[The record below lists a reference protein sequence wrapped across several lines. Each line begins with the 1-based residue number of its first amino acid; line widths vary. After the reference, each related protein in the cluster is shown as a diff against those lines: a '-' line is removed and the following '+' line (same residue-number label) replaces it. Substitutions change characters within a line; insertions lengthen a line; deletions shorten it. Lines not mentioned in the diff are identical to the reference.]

1 MQQLTNLQEL
11 EMAVNLNGEVVVT
24 KNNKN
29 NVILMS
35 MEEYKKSLIKD
46 KIKNNL
52 IKAEEDIKLGRVR
65 DAEEVLRSGML
76 NMEYNYVLLYTVNK
90 KRNTV
95 YIVHFYYGGR
105 NYLEGLI

>member
-65 DAEEVLRSGML
+65 DAEEVFKEWNAKLCTIIYS
-76 NMEYNYVLLYTVNK
+76 
-90 KRNTV
+90 
-95 YIVHFYYGGR
+95 
-105 NYLEGLI
+105 

>member
-24 KNNKN
+24 KNDKNK
-29 NVILMS
+29 VILMS

-52 IKAEEDIKLGRVR
+52 IKSEEDIKLGRVR
-65 DAEEVLRSGML
+65 DAEEVFKEW
-76 NMEYNYVLLYTVNK
+76 NAK
-90 KRNTV
+90 
-95 YIVHFYYGGR
+95 YG
-105 NYLEGLI
+105 I

>member
-52 IKAEEDIKLGRVR
+52 IKRKIIKIAIIVILTILICIAI
-65 DAEEVLRSGML
+65 DFFIS
-76 NMEYNYVLLYTVNK
+76 
-90 KRNTV
+90 V
-95 YIVHFYYGGR
+95 YLFD
-105 NYLEGLI
+105 

>member
-52 IKAEEDIKLGRVR
+52 IKAEEDIKRGRVR
-65 DAEEVLRSGML
+65 DAEEVFKEW
-76 NMEYNYVLLYTVNK
+76 NAK
-90 KRNTV
+90 
-95 YIVHFYYGGR
+95 YG
-105 NYLEGLI
+105 I

>member
-52 IKAEEDIKLGRVR
+52 IKAEDDIKLGRVR
-65 DAEEVLRSGML
+65 DADEGFKEW
-76 NMEYNYVLLYTVNK
+76 NAK
-90 KRNTV
+90 
-95 YIVHFYYGGR
+95 YG
-105 NYLEGLI
+105 I

>member
-24 KNNKN
+24 KNDKN

-35 MEEYKKSLIKD
+35 MEEYKKGLIKD

-65 DAEEVLRSGML
+65 DAEEVFKEW
-76 NMEYNYVLLYTVNK
+76 NAK
-90 KRNTV
+90 
-95 YIVHFYYGGR
+95 YG
-105 NYLEGLI
+105 I

>member
-52 IKAEEDIKLGRVR
+52 IKAEEDIKFGRVR
-65 DAEEVLRSGML
+65 DAEEVFKEW
-76 NMEYNYVLLYTVNK
+76 NAK
-90 KRNTV
+90 
-95 YIVHFYYGGR
+95 YG
-105 NYLEGLI
+105 I

>member
-24 KNNKN
+24 KKNKN

-65 DAEEVLRSGML
+65 DAEEVFKEW
-76 NMEYNYVLLYTVNK
+76 NAK
-90 KRNTV
+90 
-95 YIVHFYYGGR
+95 YG
-105 NYLEGLI
+105 I

>member
-1 MQQLTNLQEL
+1 MKQLTNLKEL

-24 KNNKN
+24 KNDKN

-65 DAEEVLRSGML
+65 DAEEVFKEW
-76 NMEYNYVLLYTVNK
+76 NAK
-90 KRNTV
+90 
-95 YIVHFYYGGR
+95 YG
-105 NYLEGLI
+105 I

>member
-11 EMAVNLNGEVVVT
+11 EMAVNLDGEVVVT
-24 KNNKN
+24 KNDKN

-52 IKAEEDIKLGRVR
+52 IKSEEDIKLGRVR
-65 DAEEVLRSGML
+65 DAEEVFKEW
-76 NMEYNYVLLYTVNK
+76 NAK
-90 KRNTV
+90 
-95 YIVHFYYGGR
+95 YG
-105 NYLEGLI
+105 I

>member
-24 KNNKN
+24 KNDKN

-52 IKAEEDIKLGRVR
+52 IKSEEDIKLGRVR
-65 DAEEVLRSGML
+65 DAEEVFK
-76 NMEYNYVLLYTVNK
+76 EWYAK
-90 KRNTV
+90 
-95 YIVHFYYGGR
+95 YG
-105 NYLEGLI
+105 I

>member
-11 EMAVNLNGEVVVT
+11 EMAVNLNGEVIVT

-65 DAEEVLRSGML
+65 DAEEVFKEW
-76 NMEYNYVLLYTVNK
+76 NAK
-90 KRNTV
+90 
-95 YIVHFYYGGR
+95 YG
-105 NYLEGLI
+105 I

>member
-35 MEEYKKSLIKD
+35 MEEYKKSLITSGAKGSSCANLF
-46 KIKNNL
+46 KNS
-52 IKAEEDIKLGRVR
+52 DI
-65 DAEEVLRSGML
+65 
-76 NMEYNYVLLYTVNK
+76 N
-90 KRNTV
+90 
-95 YIVHFYYGGR
+95 
-105 NYLEGLI
+105 

>member
-52 IKAEEDIKLGRVR
+52 INIVENKLINCLRNLIIKI
-65 DAEEVLRSGML
+65 
-76 NMEYNYVLLYTVNK
+76 NY
-90 KRNTV
+90 
-95 YIVHFYYGGR
+95 
-105 NYLEGLI
+105 

>member
-11 EMAVNLNGEVVVT
+11 QIEVNLNGQVVVT

-65 DAEEVLRSGML
+65 DAEEVFKEW
-76 NMEYNYVLLYTVNK
+76 NAK
-90 KRNTV
+90 
-95 YIVHFYYGGR
+95 YG
-105 NYLEGLI
+105 I

>member
-46 KIKNNL
+46 KIKNKL

-65 DAEEVLRSGML
+65 DAEEVFKEW
-76 NMEYNYVLLYTVNK
+76 NAK
-90 KRNTV
+90 
-95 YIVHFYYGGR
+95 YG
-105 NYLEGLI
+105 I

>member
-11 EMAVNLNGEVVVT
+11 EMAVNLNGEGVVT

-65 DAEEVLRSGML
+65 DAEEVFKEW
-76 NMEYNYVLLYTVNK
+76 NAK
-90 KRNTV
+90 
-95 YIVHFYYGGR
+95 YG
-105 NYLEGLI
+105 I

>member
-11 EMAVNLNGEVVVT
+11 EMTVNLNGEVVVT

-65 DAEEVLRSGML
+65 DAEEVFKEW
-76 NMEYNYVLLYTVNK
+76 NAK
-90 KRNTV
+90 
-95 YIVHFYYGGR
+95 YG
-105 NYLEGLI
+105 I

>member
-35 MEEYKKSLIKD
+35 MEEYKKSLIKN

-52 IKAEEDIKLGRVR
+52 IKAEEDIKLGRVM
-65 DAEEVLRSGML
+65 DAEEVFKEW
-76 NMEYNYVLLYTVNK
+76 NAK
-90 KRNTV
+90 
-95 YIVHFYYGGR
+95 YG
-105 NYLEGLI
+105 I

>member
-11 EMAVNLNGEVVVT
+11 EMAVNLNGEVVVI
-24 KNNKN
+24 KNDKN

-52 IKAEEDIKLGRVR
+52 IKSEEDIKLGRVR
-65 DAEEVLRSGML
+65 DAEEVFKEW
-76 NMEYNYVLLYTVNK
+76 NAK
-90 KRNTV
+90 
-95 YIVHFYYGGR
+95 YG
-105 NYLEGLI
+105 I

>member
-35 MEEYKKSLIKD
+35 MEEYKKSLIKN

-65 DAEEVLRSGML
+65 DAEEVFKEW
-76 NMEYNYVLLYTVNK
+76 NAK
-90 KRNTV
+90 
-95 YIVHFYYGGR
+95 YG
-105 NYLEGLI
+105 I

>member
-24 KNNKN
+24 KNDKN

-65 DAEEVLRSGML
+65 NAEEVFKEW
-76 NMEYNYVLLYTVNK
+76 NAK
-90 KRNTV
+90 
-95 YIVHFYYGGR
+95 YG
-105 NYLEGLI
+105 I

>member
-24 KNNKN
+24 KNDKN

-52 IKAEEDIKLGRVR
+52 IKAEEDIKLGIVR
-65 DAEEVLRSGML
+65 DAEEVFKEW
-76 NMEYNYVLLYTVNK
+76 NAK
-90 KRNTV
+90 
-95 YIVHFYYGGR
+95 YG
-105 NYLEGLI
+105 I

>member
-11 EMAVNLNGEVVVT
+11 KMAVNLNGEVVVT
-24 KNNKN
+24 KNDKN

-35 MEEYKKSLIKD
+35 MEEYKKGLIKD

-65 DAEEVLRSGML
+65 DAEEVFKEW
-76 NMEYNYVLLYTVNK
+76 NAK
-90 KRNTV
+90 
-95 YIVHFYYGGR
+95 YG
-105 NYLEGLI
+105 I

>member
-1 MQQLTNLQEL
+1 MKQLTNLQEL

-65 DAEEVLRSGML
+65 DAEEVFKEW
-76 NMEYNYVLLYTVNK
+76 NAK
-90 KRNTV
+90 
-95 YIVHFYYGGR
+95 YG
-105 NYLEGLI
+105 I

>member
-11 EMAVNLNGEVVVT
+11 KMAVNLNGEVVVT

-65 DAEEVLRSGML
+65 DAEEVF
-76 NMEYNYVLLYTVNK
+76 K
-90 KRNTV
+90 KWNAK
-95 YIVHFYYGGR
+95 YG
-105 NYLEGLI
+105 I

>member
-11 EMAVNLNGEVVVT
+11 EMSVNLNGEVVVT

-52 IKAEEDIKLGRVR
+52 IKSEEDIKLGRVR
-65 DAEEVLRSGML
+65 DAEEVFKEW
-76 NMEYNYVLLYTVNK
+76 NAK
-90 KRNTV
+90 
-95 YIVHFYYGGR
+95 YG
-105 NYLEGLI
+105 I

>member
-24 KNNKN
+24 KNDKN

-52 IKAEEDIKLGRVR
+52 IKAEEDIKLGRVS
-65 DAEEVLRSGML
+65 DAEEVFKEW
-76 NMEYNYVLLYTVNK
+76 NAK
-90 KRNTV
+90 
-95 YIVHFYYGGR
+95 YG
-105 NYLEGLI
+105 I

>member
-52 IKAEEDIKLGRVR
+52 IKA
-65 DAEEVLRSGML
+65 
-76 NMEYNYVLLYTVNK
+76 NFLLFRAVEIQ
-90 KRNTV
+90 R
-95 YIVHFYYGGR
+95 I
-105 NYLEGLI
+105 

>member
-1 MQQLTNLQEL
+1 MLQLTNLQEL

-65 DAEEVLRSGML
+65 DAEEVFKEW
-76 NMEYNYVLLYTVNK
+76 NAK
-90 KRNTV
+90 
-95 YIVHFYYGGR
+95 YG
-105 NYLEGLI
+105 I

>member
-35 MEEYKKSLIKD
+35 MDEYKKSLIKD

-65 DAEEVLRSGML
+65 DAEEVFKEW
-76 NMEYNYVLLYTVNK
+76 NAK
-90 KRNTV
+90 
-95 YIVHFYYGGR
+95 YG
-105 NYLEGLI
+105 I

>member
-11 EMAVNLNGEVVVT
+11 EMAVNLNVEVVIK

-35 MEEYKKSLIKD
+35 MEEYKKSLIKN

-65 DAEEVLRSGML
+65 DAEEVFKEW
-76 NMEYNYVLLYTVNK
+76 NAK
-90 KRNTV
+90 
-95 YIVHFYYGGR
+95 YG
-105 NYLEGLI
+105 I

>member
-52 IKAEEDIKLGRVR
+52 IKQ
-65 DAEEVLRSGML
+65 
-76 NMEYNYVLLYTVNK
+76 K
-90 KRNTV
+90 K
-95 YIVHFYYGGR
+95 I
-105 NYLEGLI
+105 

>member
-11 EMAVNLNGEVVVT
+11 EMAVNLNGEVGVT

-65 DAEEVLRSGML
+65 DAEEVFKEW
-76 NMEYNYVLLYTVNK
+76 NAK
-90 KRNTV
+90 
-95 YIVHFYYGGR
+95 YG
-105 NYLEGLI
+105 I

>member
-24 KNNKN
+24 KNDKN

-52 IKAEEDIKLGRVR
+52 IKSEEDIKLGRVR
-65 DAEEVLRSGML
+65 DAEEVFKEW
-76 NMEYNYVLLYTVNK
+76 NAK
-90 KRNTV
+90 
-95 YIVHFYYGGR
+95 YG
-105 NYLEGLI
+105 I

>member
-76 NMEYNYVLLYTVNK
+76 NMEYKLCTIIYS
-90 KRNTV
+90 
-95 YIVHFYYGGR
+95 
-105 NYLEGLI
+105 

>member
-24 KNNKN
+24 KNDKN

-52 IKAEEDIKLGRVR
+52 IKAEEEDIKLGRVR
-65 DAEEVLRSGML
+65 DAEEVFKEW
-76 NMEYNYVLLYTVNK
+76 NAK
-90 KRNTV
+90 
-95 YIVHFYYGGR
+95 YG
-105 NYLEGLI
+105 I

>member
-11 EMAVNLNGEVVVT
+11 KMAVNLNGEVVVT
-24 KNNKN
+24 KNDKN

-65 DAEEVLRSGML
+65 DAEEVFKEW
-76 NMEYNYVLLYTVNK
+76 NAK
-90 KRNTV
+90 
-95 YIVHFYYGGR
+95 YG
-105 NYLEGLI
+105 I